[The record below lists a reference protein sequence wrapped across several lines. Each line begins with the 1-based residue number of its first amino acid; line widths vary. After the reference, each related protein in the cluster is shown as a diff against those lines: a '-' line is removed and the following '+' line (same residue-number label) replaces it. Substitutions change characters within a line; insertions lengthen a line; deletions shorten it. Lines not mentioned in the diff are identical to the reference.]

1 MRIKLKDGQELIKM
15 KRRVWT
21 IWTKGTMITGTKTVD
36 NGVAHKQQ
44 ISVWNW
50 FPGSPLSVPSLA
62 PMVPT
67 PSCPTPIA
75 AKRCLWSVLTPSPP
89 DLAIVSC
96 LSEGSL
102 VMLRRVIAW
111 DWPQSQK
118 IWLLLCIHYWPAT
131 APLGIYTQ
139 QNRHTYIHQ
148 SRCPMK
154 FITDQNHKWHKC
166 FL

>member
-21 IWTKGTMITGTKTVD
+21 IWTKGTMITETKTVD
-36 NGVAHKQQ
+36 DGAAHKQH

-62 PMVPT
+62 PMGQY
-67 PSCPTPIA
+67 CPTPITS
-75 AKRCLWSVLTPSPP
+75 KRCLWSILTSSPRN
-89 DLAIVSC
+89 LAIVSC

-102 VMLRRVIAW
+102 VMLRIYIAW

-118 IWLLLCIHYWPAT
+118 IWLLLYIHYWPAI
-131 APLGIYTQ
+131 APPRHILNRIGTHAYTKVDVQ
-139 QNRHTYIHQ
+139 WN
-148 SRCPMK
+148 S
-154 FITDQNHKWHKC
+154 
-166 FL
+166 